1 MPRNGSGTA
10 SLAAPPA
17 PFVNGQVANATDMMT
32 VLNDITSMLTQSI
45 AADGQTPI
53 TGAMNFG
60 GQNVSNVGTLA
71 TTKNVTIADG
81 GLTVT
86 KGGATITAGGLT
98 VSAGGA
104 AITGNSAIAGTLGV
118 TGIITAANATTGSQ
132 VINLSQIVATFA
144 ATGQLSIPTS
154 TGVALVVKW
163 GTGTYTAGAGTVTYG
178 AAYPTATL
186 WANAFLTTAGA
197 AHGSFPPGVT
207 TSTYATTGFSVYAGT
222 GQNGTFNW
230 IAVGH

>member
-32 VLNDITSMLTQSI
+32 VLTDIASMLTGSI

-60 GQNVSNVGTLA
+60 GQNVSDVGTLA

-86 KGGATITAGGLT
+86 KGGATITAGGATITAGGLT

-118 TGIITAANATTGSQ
+118 SGVITAANATAGSQ

-144 ATGQLSIPTS
+144 ATGQLSLPTS

-163 GTGTYTAGAGTVTYG
+163 GTGTYTAGAGTVTYS

-197 AHGSFPPGVT
+197 AHGSYPPGVT
-207 TSTYATTGFSVYAGT
+207 TSTYATTQSL
-222 GQNGTFNW
+222 
-230 IAVGH
+230 IHI